1 MSTHS
6 VSIIV
11 PIYNVERNLAE
22 GLTSVLGQTLKDIE
36 VITIDDG
43 STDGSPDILRGFEL
57 ADNRIVAKR
66 QENAGAGA
74 ARNHGLSLASGRYIY
89 FLDPDDVLYNEH
101 ALSHLL
107 SAMSKSGMNM
117 CGGNFELICDR
128 AKNVSEPNDTKI
140 LDKELFYKNST
151 NFHFATEK
159 VGQASDYKSASWFW
173 RFMYDREFLLR
184 HNLHFPDYRR
194 FQDVPFLAKAL
205 TKTNGIHFIGEITHC
220 YRINHKIMKYT
231 NAQKTD
237 VVNALADV
245 LATYEEG
252 SALVQYSDAL
262 TILVEM
268 TDVFSNDI
276 LTGRESDNALKS
288 RINEVFASIDY
299 DKISGKFLSK
309 TDVSRLKSLLS
320 PPTYEKLLGVD
331 NGSVFI
337 DVPDSQRRTVDN
349 KPTMSTPHRP
359 QKAKGSEP
367 VTAFTIADNL
377 G

>member
-1 MSTHS
+1 MSAPPS

-11 PIYNVERNLAE
+11 PVYNVEHYLAVS
-22 GLTSVLGQTLKDIE
+22 LTSVLGQTLKDIE
-36 VITIDDG
+36 VIAIDDG
-43 STDGSPDILRGFEL
+43 STDGSPDILRRFEL
-57 ADNRIVAKR
+57 ADKRVVAKR

-74 ARNHGLSLASGRYIY
+74 ARNHGLSLASGRYVY
-89 FLDPDDVLYNEH
+89 FLDSDDVLYNEQ
-101 ALSHLL
+101 ALSRLF

-128 AKNVSEPNDTKI
+128 AKNSSKPDDVNI

-173 RFMYDREFLLR
+173 RFIFDREFLLR
-184 HNLHFPDYRR
+184 HDIHFPDYRR
-194 FQDVPFLAKAL
+194 FQDVPFLAKAI
-205 TKTNGIHFIGEITHC
+205 TKTNGIHFIADITHC
-220 YRINHKIMKYT
+220 YRVNHKIMKYT
-231 NAQKTD
+231 KAQKTD
-237 VVNALADV
+237 IVNALADV

-309 TDVSRLKSLLS
+309 TDISRLKPLLA
-320 PPTYEKLLGVD
+320 PPSYEKLLSVET
-331 NGSVFI
+331 GSVFF
-337 DVPDSQRRTVDN
+337 DVPDPQRRTVDT
-349 KPTMSTPHRP
+349 KPIMSAHPH
-359 QKAKGSEP
+359 
-367 VTAFTIADNL
+367 
-377 G
+377 